1 MQITIL
7 GAGAMGSFFGGLLAE
22 SGNSVTLL
30 DINEVHLNTVA
41 QNGLCLE
48 TNQGKRYVQGI
59 KVSTPKDAVGTPELL
74 IVFTKSLHTRAALD
88 SIKQIIGADTQV
100 LTLQNGL
107 GNLEILS
114 EFVVPENILIGSTT
128 WPADAVSSGHV
139 ASHGVGAIRM
149 MNAKGELSSA
159 AKKVV
164 QVLDD
169 AGLFCQADANV
180 WASIWEKVAFNC
192 ALNCLCAVTGCSVD
206 QLDLVTD
213 GQHLALNIVNE
224 VLGVATKSGIS
235 VDVDKT
241 HAQVI
246 NAINHHHGHLPSMLQ
261 DLIAMRPTEINALNG
276 AVVEKARALGLAVP
290 YTESLLC
297 LVHLIEARILASK
310 SSS

>member
-149 MNAKGELSSA
+149 MNAKGELSTVT
-159 AKKVV
+159 KK
-164 QVLDD
+164 
-169 AGLFCQADANV
+169 
-180 WASIWEKVAFNC
+180 
-192 ALNCLCAVTGCSVD
+192 
-206 QLDLVTD
+206 
-213 GQHLALNIVNE
+213 
-224 VLGVATKSGIS
+224 
-235 VDVDKT
+235 
-241 HAQVI
+241 
-246 NAINHHHGHLPSMLQ
+246 
-261 DLIAMRPTEINALNG
+261 
-276 AVVEKARALGLAVP
+276 
-290 YTESLLC
+290 
-297 LVHLIEARILASK
+297 
-310 SSS
+310 